1 MYKNGMTKS
10 KFKESLRF
18 FWTKKWTCKRS
29 PQDWVSIINAK
40 EIWTIGN
47 REYAKTIN
55 ASSTKRILVM
65 AVDKLVLEKKCTK
78 DEGENLKKM
87 LESEDQENQFL
98 AITVMANLKPKQ
110 FLKT

>member
-10 KFKESLRF
+10 RFKAHLKN
-18 FWTKKWTCKRS
+18 FWK
-29 PQDWVSIINAK
+29 NN
-40 EIWTIGN
+40 WTIVSPMAWVHSLNTSHWN
-47 REYAKTIN
+47 RVRVTYKLISAI
-55 ASSTKRILVM
+55 
-65 AVDKLVLEKKCTK
+65 DKLVLEKKCTK

-87 LESEDQENQFL
+87 LGSEDQENQFL